1 MSGDPLRLDCLG
13 SGFAFSHGSYW
24 SGFLLDGRV
33 LLDCP
38 PQTLA
43 HLFRLGVPVR
53 AIDLVLLSHEHSD
66 HIGGMDLFLLEATVG
81 REAREGAPPPRRQ
94 PHKRSRSPLAIA
106 GPPGIH
112 DRLREV
118 IGPSDRLPERDDPR
132 VRWFE
137 QAGGS
142 AFEWAGLRVECVA
155 MEHGHGIEAL
165 GFRVSHPDGVVA
177 YTGDTAYVEAVLT
190 LAEGA
195 DLLIT
200 ECGGDRAYGHTSWDD
215 VHELRDAL
223 DPSTRLLVTHY
234 DPLAVPDWARALAGV
249 ELAEDFARY
258 EI

>member
-1 MSGDPLRLDCLG
+1 MPGERLRLDCLG

-81 REAREGAPPPRRQ
+81 REAREGAPRE
-94 PHKRSRSPLAIA
+94 SPLAVA

-137 QAGGS
+137 QPGGS
-142 AFEWAGLRVECVA
+142 AFEWAGLRVECVS

-200 ECGGDRAYGHTSWDD
+200 ECGGDRAYGHTSWED
-215 VHELRDAL
+215 VRELRDAL

-249 ELAEDFARY
+249 ELAEDFASY